1 LCAAKCLVSAWRNS
15 VQTSRRPLLLV
26 SGTESVLYGFSG
38 HDGGNPYAGLI
49 QGSDGNFL
57 GQTEID
63 LSAFGKG

>member
-1 LCAAKCLVSAWRNS
+1 M
-15 VQTSRRPLLLV
+15 QTSRRALLLV
-26 SGTESVLYGFSG
+26 SGTESVLYGLSG

-63 LSAFGKG
+63 